1 MFQEF
6 KKFALRGSVI
16 DLAVGIIIGAA
27 FNSVVQ
33 SLVNDIIM
41 PPIGLATGNLNFN
54 NLMWVIKPG
63 SPDGPYATPADA
75 ASAGAVTINYGQ
87 FVNTTITF
95 IIVAFAVFLLIR
107 AINRLY
113 VQKETQEAPAQ
124 PVVKECPFCIKEIPI
139 EATRCPYCTS
149 ELTQR
154 AAT

>member
-1 MFQEF
+1 MLQEF

-54 NLMWVIKPG
+54 NLLWVIKAGNPA
-63 SPDGPYATPADA
+63 GPYATPADA
-75 ASAGAVTINYGQ
+75 ASAGAVTLNYGQ
-87 FVNTTITF
+87 FVNNVITF
-95 IIVAFAVFLLIR
+95 IIVAFAVFLLVR

-113 VQKETQEAPAQ
+113 VQEEAQEAPAQ
-124 PVVKECPFCIKEIPI
+124 PVVKECPFCIKEIPV
-139 EATRCPYCTS
+139 EATRCPFCTS
-149 ELTQR
+149 QLTES
-154 AAT
+154 APA

>member
-1 MFQEF
+1 MLQEF

-54 NLMWVIKPG
+54 NLMWVIKDGNPA
-63 SPDGPYATPADA
+63 GPYATPTDA
-75 ASAGAVTINYGQ
+75 ASASAVTLNYGQ
-87 FVNTTITF
+87 FVNTVITF
-95 IIVAFAVFLLIR
+95 IIIAFAVFLLIR

-113 VQKETQEAPAQ
+113 VQKETEEAPVQ
-124 PVVKECPFCIKEIPI
+124 PVVKECPFCFKEIPI
-139 EATRCPYCTS
+139 EATRCPFCTS
-149 ELTQR
+149 QLEKKALT
-154 AAT
+154 

>member
-1 MFQEF
+1 MLQEF

-41 PPIGLATGNLNFN
+41 PPIGLVTGKVNFN
-54 NLMWVIKPG
+54 NLMWVIKTG
-63 SPDGPYATPADA
+63 SPAGPYATPSDA
-75 ASAGAVTINYGQ
+75 ASAGAVTLNYGQ
-87 FVNTTITF
+87 FINTIITF
-95 IIVAFAVFLLIR
+95 ILVAFAVFLLVR

-124 PVVKECPFCIKEIPI
+124 PVIKECPFCIKEIPV
-139 EATRCPYCTS
+139 EATRCPFCTS
-149 ELTQR
+149 QLTEG
-154 AAT
+154 ATA